1 MLHNVPDEIINKW
14 TRAAGVESIADLG
27 EERQRAC
34 IEWIN
39 KQYNYAHDMDG
50 A

>member
-1 MLHNVPDEIINKW
+1 M
-14 TRAAGVESIADLG
+14 TDLG
-27 EERQRAC
+27 EERQLSC

-39 KQYNYAHDMDG
+39 KQYNYSQEVEA